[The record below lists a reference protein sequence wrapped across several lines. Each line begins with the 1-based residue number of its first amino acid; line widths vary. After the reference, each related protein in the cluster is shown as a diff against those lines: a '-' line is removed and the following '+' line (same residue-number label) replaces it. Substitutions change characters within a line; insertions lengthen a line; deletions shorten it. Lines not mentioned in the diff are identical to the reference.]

1 MPERTAKIIEIGG
14 NGSTFAAFFTGLGAA
29 FGGGFAWLNTNYLAI
44 MAICAVF
51 TSIIGAYGTM
61 ARIKIAKQQTRRE
74 SDEG

>member
-1 MPERTAKIIEIGG
+1 MASILGFLNEYGG
-14 NGSTFAAFFTGLGAA
+14 L
-29 FGGGFAWLNTNYLAI
+29 I
-44 MAICAVF
+44 AICAVF